1 MESELITLIS
11 QLVHNNRRLDLNPRA
26 KLKSQTSV
34 MTQIISTVSSLD
46 LELQP
51 KKSDVITLISQIIS
65 HCSSMLVSEPDRQLV
80 SLVTQMISLIRTAHP
95 EPELVSVVNQIL
107 TVFKK
112 WDLTSELGSLLD
124 RLFSITDYSDWD
136 LEPGAEAEGVPKQL
150 ISLFP
155 QLEVELIGGKF
166 CVTKKR
172 PWKSEEDGKC
182 NLKDQKV
189 LKLTR
194 GAEETTHFFC
204 RNCRGRKHED
214 CKKAPVEVK
223 HPLHPRH
230 SLQLVLWRSSITYN
244 RQCYCCDEGLKR
256 IFYYCCACDFAINI
270 ACVEKSPVLSVHH
283 PNWHEHSLALFP
295 RQTSLCCNLCALP
308 HSDCPFYICP
318 PCDFVAHQN
327 CLNLPRVIRISRHHH
342 RLSFTP
348 SFDHGDWSCGV
359 CRKKIHNDYGGYS
372 CTRNGCS
379 YAAHSK
385 CATQSNIWDGQ
396 ELEGIPEEDVDEEG
410 VLEPFVMISN
420 GIILHFSHQQHHL
433 RLDENADRDYDE
445 NRICE
450 ACITPIY
457 FGNFY
462 SCMQCNFILHEEC
475 AKLSRKMH
483 HPIHPHLLTLVTQT
497 GDRIKLQN
505 ICSACPWLL
514 TGFFYECGK
523 EGCNFKLH
531 IPCAT
536 ISEPLIHGSHRHP
549 LFLTSKP
556 GERRKCAFHHFK
568 NACLDTFNCIEC
580 EFSLCFMCATTR
592 PQKVRYKHDK
602 HMFTLSY
609 VGETSNMTN
618 WCEACEGKI
627 TPDTMFY
634 SCDESCSVTLHVN
647 CLTGLDEY
655 MKPGLLLIH
664 PTGVNMDVLRNNCMS
679 RPICK
684 LCEKRCPYQIVLQ
697 CSSGSIFCSIY
708 CVQNAFWSE
717 VAK

>member
-11 QLVHNNRRLDLNPRA
+11 QLIHTRRRTDLNPRA
-26 KLKSQTSV
+26 ELISQTSI
-34 MTQIISTVSSLD
+34 MTQIISTVSSVD
-46 LELQP
+46 LESQP
-51 KKSDVITLISQIIS
+51 KSDVISLISQIIS
-65 HCSSMLVSEPDRQLV
+65 LASSMSVSEPEWELV
-80 SLVTQMISLIRTAHP
+80 SLAIQMISVIRSAHP
-95 EPELVSVVNQIL
+95 EPELVSVANQIL
-107 TVFKK
+107 TVFRK
-112 WDLTSELGSLLD
+112 WDLKSELGSLLD
-124 RLFSITDYSDWD
+124 RLFSITDYTYWD
-136 LEPGAEAEGVPKQL
+136 LEPDAEGVPEQL
-150 ISLFP
+150 FSLFP
-155 QLEVELIGGKF
+155 QLEVELVGRKF

-172 PWKSEEDGKC
+172 PWKSEEDGNC

-189 LKLTR
+189 LRLTR
-194 GAEETTHFFC
+194 GAEKSTHFFFC
-204 RNCRGRKHED
+204 LNCRGRRELGD
-214 CKKAPVEVK
+214 CKKAPVEVN

-230 SLQLVLWRSSITYN
+230 PLQLVLWRLSRDKY
-244 RQCYCCDEGLKR
+244 RQCYCCDEGLLR

-270 ACVEKSPVLSVHH
+270 ACVEKTPVLSVHH
-283 PNWHEHSLALFP
+283 PKWHEHSLAMFP
-295 RQTSLCCNLCALP
+295 RQTSLYCNLCALP

-327 CLNLPRVIRISRHHH
+327 CLNLPRVIRISRHLH

-359 CRKKIHNDYGGYS
+359 CQKKIHNDYGGYS

-385 CATQSNIWDGQ
+385 CATQSNIWDGR
-396 ELEGIPEEDVDEEG
+396 ELEGTPDEDEDEG
-410 VLEPFVMISN
+410 VEPFLRTGD

-433 RLDENADRDYDE
+433 RLDENAYRDYDE
-445 NRICE
+445 NKICE

-497 GDRIKLQN
+497 GERIN
-505 ICSACPWLL
+505 IENTCSACPWCI

-536 ISEPLIHGSHRHP
+536 MSEPLIHGSHIHP

-568 NACLDTFNCIEC
+568 DACLDTFNCIEC
-580 EFSLCFMCATTR
+580 DFSLCFMCATL

-609 VGETSNMTN
+609 WKETITMTN

-627 TPDTMFY
+627 TPKTRFY
-634 SCDESCSVTLHVN
+634 SCEESCSITLHVN
-647 CLTGLDEY
+647 CLIGIEAY

-664 PTGVNMDVLRNNCMS
+664 PTGVNIDVLPNNHSMS

-684 LCEKRCPYQIVLQ
+684 LCRKRCQYETVCQ
-697 CSSGSIFCSIY
+697 CCGFIFCSRY
-708 CVQNAFWSE
+708 CMINAFWSE
-717 VAK
+717 LIK